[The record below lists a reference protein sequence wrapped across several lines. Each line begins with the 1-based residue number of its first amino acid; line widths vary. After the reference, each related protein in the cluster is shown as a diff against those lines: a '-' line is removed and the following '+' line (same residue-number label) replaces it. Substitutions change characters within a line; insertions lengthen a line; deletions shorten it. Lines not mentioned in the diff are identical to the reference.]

1 MRFSDLLLQCALRAL
16 LRGDVLLQL
25 HSLSLLIL
33 VVMLAEETH
42 LLCLSQLIRQ
52 LLLFQRN
59 ALTIRECEILNLH
72 FRLRLSD
79 LEAILRKQP
88 QNTPYVI

>member
-1 MRFSDLLLQCALRAL
+1 MSD
-16 LRGDVLLQL
+16 
-25 HSLSLLIL
+25 
-33 VVMLAEETH
+33 EETH
-42 LLCLSQLIRQ
+42 LLRLSQLIRQ

-88 QNTPYVI
+88 RNTSYII

>member
-1 MRFSDLLLQCALRAL
+1 MS
-16 LRGDVLLQL
+16 
-25 HSLSLLIL
+25 
-33 VVMLAEETH
+33 AEETNF
-42 LLCLSQLIRQ
+42 LCLSQLIRQ

-59 ALTIRECEILNLH
+59 TLTIRECELLNLH

-88 QNTPYVI
+88 RNTPYVI